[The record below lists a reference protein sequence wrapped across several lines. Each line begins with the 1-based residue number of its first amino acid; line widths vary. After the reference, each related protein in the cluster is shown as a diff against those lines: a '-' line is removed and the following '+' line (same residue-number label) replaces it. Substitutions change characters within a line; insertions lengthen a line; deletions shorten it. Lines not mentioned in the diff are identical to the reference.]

1 LAPSKRA
8 IRDGLLGALCFLPL
22 MQLCELRLLGALEGI
37 TDSRLGFHQK
47 QSMGFARLGL
57 SGLVIALA
65 LAGVAAAA
73 WQSFGP
79 VDAAGCSL
87 TLADR
92 IVQATTLDIR
102 LPFLFS
108 ATANCDEANV
118 PLLGIP
124 FAVWSML
131 TFAIIALLMMIAST
145 STSTLFRNPSD

>member
-1 LAPSKRA
+1 
-8 IRDGLLGALCFLPL
+8 
-22 MQLCELRLLGALEGI
+22 
-37 TDSRLGFHQK
+37 LGFHQK
-47 QSMGFARLGL
+47 QSVGFARLGF

-131 TFAIIALLMMIAST
+131 TFAIIALLMMIASKST